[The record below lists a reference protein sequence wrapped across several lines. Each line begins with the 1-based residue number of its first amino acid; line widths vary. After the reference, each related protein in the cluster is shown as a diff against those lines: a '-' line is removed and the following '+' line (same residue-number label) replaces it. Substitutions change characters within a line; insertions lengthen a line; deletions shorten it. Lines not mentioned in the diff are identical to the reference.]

1 MIVRDIV
8 NFNRDN
14 YYNGAVQMEW
24 FYDEKKVGK
33 IAKSYVFHGP
43 KYYGVSSNDVKTGEH
58 KLLDTASFT
67 KIISDKLCGNN
78 TNNNFVLTI
87 AGYGTGKSHLAV
99 TLGALFSGQKE
110 FVDIVLGNIASVDL
124 ETANSIIEKGIQR
137 NLVIALNGMSNFNL
151 DAEVLKCVRLALQQ
165 NNISDEILRS
175 ITKTYDV
182 ARYFINGNFVNYQE
196 EFEKAANAFAVSHK
210 GEILKKY
217 LLENIE
223 NDKRVVD
230 IVNVVFSLVTGD
242 SLHWDKGIS
251 AGDIILKVSE
261 ELCGEGKPFNKI
273 LILFDEFGRYIEYVA
288 ANPLIAGDASLQQIF
303 EAVQSANGRALF
315 VGFVQYELE
324 AYLSHIDKSAN
335 VIRYVGRYSSS
346 EKYYISSNFETI
358 LANLLEK
365 SDSSEYEKIIGG
377 ALNRY
382 ANFHKKMHASLLRWT
397 GNKIKKNVWTNDGL
411 YKKVVME
418 GCYPLHPLT
427 VWLLSNSS
435 VWMQQR
441 STIAFCSEMYDRIAS
456 NEIEGEWLPYVY
468 PVDIIDSG
476 IYSEMLSSEEK
487 GLVMSQNCML
497 YNEILIKVGEKL
509 SREERQLLK
518 AILIAKIGGFSFYD
532 KEDAVVAFRYLSNL
546 REEEIKIA
554 IKSLEDRHGIIA
566 YDDQAKSYDLIAE
579 ANGFNEFKRVFARYR
594 TGKDVSIEDI
604 DEETL
609 KALGIL
615 VPVDTAFAQEK
626 HISSAEWKFERRI
639 VDSQTI
645 DSPYL
650 TNAIRSLDMVNNGE
664 DYRGL
669 LLYAYCAE
677 NAENEIQR
685 LTEVAAKT
693 NMDSAPIIMLFLDDS
708 EKEIVHALSIKATM
722 QRFSSAD
729 TERFTKH
736 ILVQKRKQDKAIL
749 QKFNV
754 LVMERKQ
761 ITKNGLDIYGL
772 RLNGLCTN
780 KFAAV
785 YSKTIPFVF
794 DGFENGKTSQARKSF
809 ITICVKMFDDT
820 LMNIQSYHALNTAD
834 KNRIQSCISV
844 GQRYSWQI
852 FNNDCQL
859 VLSQDEAINQ
869 LYREVDES
877 IPDEGIFS
885 VSRLFNK
892 YMHAPYGMNMY
903 AYILFVIYFIKKH
916 DNRLICFLGNEKL
929 TAANLSNLVFK
940 EGKIKFSDFQRITIQ
955 RNLNADIDV
964 VEELCKEIL
973 ENADVDKCILLRK
986 RLNDT
991 LRMEGDN
998 GKNQLLLGQ
1007 SQMRLDDGDRLRTK
1021 LEERRKKASQ
1031 ILDDALAKMVIH
1043 KFISVFEYVAEV
1055 SGIIEDGLP
1064 YVYPEDYVEYMRQAN
1079 RRICNYL
1086 DEPFYVSLQN
1096 LKCSDITQVG
1106 AFQNAYNKVVRVL
1119 KEHGYLAQAAKAEE
1133 RVAIVV
1139 EETKARNQ
1147 YSQAI
1152 GECEKDISLYRDP
1165 TVITYGE
1172 CVSIIA
1178 KYRGWQNFIDD
1189 VNLPESIAKPLL
1201 VKLDEAIERINQ
1213 RVLFLETQIFT
1224 CEDKVNKATTIQQL
1238 VEVKNQIT
1246 ELLEDNLSDDDENRL
1261 RSIVYS
1267 IEDIERKKG
1276 LVPKTIDDI
1285 ETFLGNLDEY
1295 DVFSRVFKGYVI
1307 SVYEQKKN
1315 SEQEWMNRNV
1325 VFVEC
1330 NPEMDASMCA
1340 SYMEKLRNIPDYIS
1354 TGSLE
1359 RVRRAEQ
1366 MVTKRLHT
1374 CKVEGVVSLYMSLT
1388 EEEKEEFKRI
1398 ISREC

>member
-67 KIISDKLCGNN
+67 KIISEKLCGNDV
-78 TNNNFVLTI
+78 NNDFVLTI

-99 TLGALFSGQKE
+99 TLGALFSGKKE
-110 FVDIVLGNIASVDL
+110 YTDIVLGNIASIDL
-124 ETANSIIEKGIQR
+124 AIANSIAEQTKQR

-165 NNISDEILRS
+165 NSMSDEILRS

-182 ARYFINGNFVNYQE
+182 ARYFINGNFMHYEE
-196 EFEKAANAFAVSHK
+196 EFEKAAYSFAVSYK
-210 GEILKKY
+210 GENLKKY
-217 LLENIE
+217 LLDNIE
-223 NDKRVVD
+223 NDKKVVD

-261 ELCGEGKPFNKI
+261 ELCGEGKPFNKVM
-273 LILFDEFGRYIEYVA
+273 ILFDEFGRYIEYVA

-303 EAVQSANGRALF
+303 EAIQSANGRALF

-382 ANFHKKMHASLLRWT
+382 GNFHKKMHTSLLRWT
-397 GNKIKKNVWTNDGL
+397 GNKIKKNVWTNDSL

-509 SREERQLLK
+509 SREERQILK

-532 KEDAVVAFRYLSNL
+532 KADAVVAFRYLSNL
-546 REEEIKIA
+546 REEEIKVA
-554 IKSLEDRHGIIA
+554 IKSLEDGHGVIV
-566 YDDQAKSYDLIAE
+566 YDEQARSYDLIAE
-579 ANGFNEFKRVFARYR
+579 ASGFNEFKRVFARYR
-594 TGKDVSIEDI
+594 TGKNVSIEDI

-609 KALGIL
+609 KALGLL

-626 HISSAEWKFERRI
+626 HISSTEWKFERRI
-639 VDSQTI
+639 VNSQTI

-650 TNAIRSLDMVNNGE
+650 SNAIRSLDMVNNGE

-669 LLYAYCAE
+669 LLYAYCSE

-685 LTEVAAKT
+685 LSEVAVKT
-693 NMDSAPIIMLFLDDS
+693 NMDSAPVIMLFLDDS
-708 EKEIVHALSIKATM
+708 EKEIVRALSIKSTM

-729 TERFTKH
+729 TERFAKH
-736 ILVQKRKQDKAIL
+736 ILAQKRKQDKVIL
-749 QKFNV
+749 QKFNA
-754 LVMERKQ
+754 LVMERRQ
-761 ITKNGLDIYGL
+761 ITEKGLAIYDL

-780 KFAAV
+780 KFAEV
-785 YSKTIPFVF
+785 YSRTIPFVF

-809 ITICVKMFDDT
+809 VNICVKMFDDT
-820 LMNIQSYHALNTAD
+820 LTNIQSYHALTTAD
-834 KNRIQSCISV
+834 KNRIQFCISV
-844 GQRYSWQI
+844 GQKYSWQI
-852 FNNDCQL
+852 FSNDCQL
-859 VLSQDEAINQ
+859 VLSQDEAINR
-869 LYREVDES
+869 LYCEVDEC
-877 IPDEGIFS
+877 IPDEGTFS

-916 DNRLICFLGNEKL
+916 GNRLICFLGNEKL
-929 TAANLSNLVFK
+929 TAANLNNSVLK
-940 EGKIKFSDFQRITIQ
+940 DGKIKFSDFQRITIQ
-955 RNLNADIDV
+955 RNLHADIDM

-973 ENADVDKCILLRK
+973 ENVDVYKCISLRK

-991 LRMEGDN
+991 LRTEGYN

-1007 SQMRLDDGDRLRTK
+1007 AQMRLDDGDRLRIK
-1021 LEERRKKASQ
+1021 LEERRNKVSQ
-1031 ILDDALAKMVIH
+1031 ILDDALAKLVIH
-1043 KFISVFEYVAEV
+1043 KFISVFDYVAEV

-1064 YVYPEDYVEYMRQAN
+1064 FVYSEDYVEYMRQAN
-1079 RRICNYL
+1079 KRICHYL
-1086 DEPFYVSLQN
+1086 EEPFYVSLQN

-1106 AFQNAYNKVVRVL
+1106 AFQKAYNKVVRVL

-1133 RVAIVV
+1133 RIAIVV

-1147 YSQAI
+1147 HSQAI
-1152 GECEKDISLYRDP
+1152 GECEKDISLYRD
-1165 TVITYGE
+1165 TTAITYGE

-1189 VNLPESIAKPLL
+1189 VKLPESIAVPLL
-1201 VKLDEAIERINQ
+1201 AKLEEAIERINQ
-1213 RVLFLETQIFT
+1213 RVLFLKTQIFA
-1224 CEDKVNKATTIQQL
+1224 CEDKVKKATTIQQL
-1238 VEVKNQIT
+1238 VDVKDQIT
-1246 ELLEDNLSDDDENRL
+1246 ELLEYNLPVDDEKRL
-1261 RSIVYS
+1261 RSIIYS
-1267 IEDIERKKG
+1267 IEDIENKKS
-1276 LVPKTIDDI
+1276 LVPKNIDDI
-1285 ETFLGNLDEY
+1285 ETFLVNLDEC
-1295 DVFSRVFKGYVI
+1295 DVFSRIFKTYAI

-1315 SEQEWMNRNV
+1315 SEQEWINRNV
-1325 VFVEC
+1325 VFVER
-1330 NPEMDASMCA
+1330 NLEMDASMCA
-1340 SYMEKLRNIPDYIS
+1340 SYMEKLRNIPEYIS
-1354 TGSLE
+1354 TSSLE

-1366 MVTKRLHT
+1366 IVKKRLHT

-1398 ISREC
+1398 INKDC